1 MSQLGEFL
9 KGVRKKMGS
18 DDIGK
23 REAELY
29 DKLISFSRWLVLI
42 LLAIAGYDSINPN
55 GII

>member
-1 MSQLGEFL
+1 MS
-9 KGVRKKMGS
+9 S
-18 DDIGK
+18 DDIGE

-42 LLAIAGYDSINPN
+42 LLAIAGYDSINPD